1 MQGLVRGAV
10 LCAVVFVALGS
21 TAASAE
27 APKGTTKAAKAPKA
41 TPSAPVPSAPA
52 SSGLVVVETI
62 RSPKSDYQAETYSG
76 VPLDDAYAKERG
88 FGRGLVLMVFEK
100 QRKPA
105 FRIAHDRIAKIVH
118 LVGEGLHAPVALTR
132 ATAAPSLTPV
142 LLPPPGAAKDL
153 PGAPAGLSDRI
164 DVVESSDGTFVIETV
179 TANAGIFTTSNV
191 YAFPRTMT
199 AAQRNGALEKLLPA
213 TRARV
218 LHALTLA
225 ASAKS

>member
-1 MQGLVRGAV
+1 MRGLVRGAV
-10 LCAVVFVALGS
+10 LCAVVFGAFGSNVAW
-21 TAASAE
+21 AE
-27 APKGTTKAAKAPKA
+27 TPRGGAKAAKAPKA
-41 TPSAPVPSAPA
+41 APTSPSSSA
-52 SSGLVVVETI
+52 SSPGLVIVETI
-62 RSPKSDYQAETYSG
+62 RSPKTDYQAETYSG

-88 FGRGLVLMVFEK
+88 FDRGLVMMVFEK
-100 QRKPA
+100 QRKPG
-105 FRIAHDRIAKIVH
+105 FRISHERITKIVH
-118 LVGEGLHAPVALTR
+118 LVGEGLRAPVALTR
-132 ATAAPSLTPV
+132 ATSAPPLSPV

-153 PGAPAGLSDRI
+153 PTAPGGLSDRI
-164 DVVESSDGTFVIETV
+164 DVVESSDGTFVVETL

-199 AAQRNGALEKLLPA
+199 AAQRSAALDKLLPA